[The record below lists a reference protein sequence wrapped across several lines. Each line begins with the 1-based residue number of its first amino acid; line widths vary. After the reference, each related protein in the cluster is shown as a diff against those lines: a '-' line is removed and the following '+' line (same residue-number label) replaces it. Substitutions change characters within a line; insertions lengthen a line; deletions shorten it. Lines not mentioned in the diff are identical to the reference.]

1 MKCIYRKN
9 IDDIINACTKTLNDN
24 HRHIGNDV
32 GWHQHLGS
40 HKVGIVATAMALLY
54 YQMVGEECP
63 DKEEN
68 LEFLKKKKNTNGGW
82 PYISNTNGESNVE
95 STCWALY
102 ALHQYDAQLYRRE
115 IEEGTAW
122 LLAQYD
128 QHEDIDSGWPFMRG
142 ALPRIYL
149 TAFVLRTLRRLG
161 KNSGQEYESA
171 KRWLV
176 DAQND
181 DGGWGE
187 LPERGSSLFFT
198 SYCIMTL
205 TECGIVE
212 DDITIVKALGWLSRK
227 MSEINIH
234 DSSLICYLEFIEKGT
249 GGNRVRIPFFHY
261 VLPYMVMTYLKLGK
275 KEHVVFDAMNVLI
288 ERSSKGSIEH
298 PMLENSRIIP
308 IWALYDTVSAYQCF
322 KNSFENW
329 EKKYKFIDLL
339 GRIWGIGKYNLFR
352 PLIRIS
358 NWFWRFV
365 TVFVVVYLVT
375 EYWEY
380 ISCWWKNVQ
389 DKTFGQLLISI
400 TATIIITVGQSICS
414 FVKKKLKI
422 FRK

>member
-9 IDDIINACTKTLNDN
+9 IDDIINACTQTLNDN

-54 YQMVGEECP
+54 YQMVNEECP
-63 DKEEN
+63 DKEEC
-68 LEFLKKKKNTNGGW
+68 LEFLKNKKNTDGGW

-102 ALHQYDAQLYRRE
+102 ALYQYDAQLYSKE

-122 LLAQYD
+122 LLNQYD
-128 QHEDIDSGWPFMRG
+128 LHDDQDSGWPFMKD

-149 TAFVLRTLRRLG
+149 TAFVLRTLKRLG
-161 KNSGQEYESA
+161 KDSGQEYESA
-171 KRWLV
+171 KRWLI
-176 DAQND
+176 DARND

-198 SYCIMTL
+198 CYCIMTL
-205 TECGIVE
+205 TECGIAE
-212 DDITIVKALGWLSRK
+212 DNIIIVNALEWLNRK
-227 MSEINIH
+227 MSEINMY

-249 GGNRVRIPFFHY
+249 AENRVRIPFFHY
-261 VLPYMVMTYLKLGK
+261 VLPYVVMTYLKLGK
-275 KEHVVFDAMNVLI
+275 KGHVVFDAIKVLI

-308 IWALYDTVSAYQCF
+308 IWALYDTVSAYECF
-322 KNSFENW
+322 KDSFKNW
-329 EKKYKFIDLL
+329 EDKDKFIDFL
-339 GRIWGIGKYNLFR
+339 GRIWGIGKYNLFM

-358 NWFWRFV
+358 NWFWKFLV
-365 TVFVVVYLVT
+365 VFVVVYIIT
-375 EYWEY
+375 EYWKD
-380 ISCWWKNVQ
+380 ITSWWGNVQ
-389 DKTFGQLLISI
+389 DKTLGQLLISMS
-400 TATIIITVGQSICS
+400 ATIIIAVGQLIWS
-414 FVKKKLKI
+414 FVKKKLET